1 MKNFTQRTRYLR
13 PQKPQMSRTWETG
26 ILTRLEEAEIKS
38 SFRGPSTKT
47 CFLLVRPSQDVSL
60 LPHIPWIEQ
69 RGSILLL
76 VTLLHQNVFAC
87 DNSGIL
93 FKHFWDKKICH
104 WMLRCWFVTIQSECM
119 KILYSKTIME
129 LLIFHFMKKG
139 NLFNDHFVSKI
150 HIKRWEKCSWK
161 DFLKLYLYFWRKTF
175 HDFNT
180 KNASEEFL
188 NERPTD
194 LPRDQIFLNQF

>member
-129 LLIFHFMKKG
+129 LLILMII
-139 NLFNDHFVSKI
+139 NLFLILIISLINIWIKKIMKINWHFWNYRSKY
-150 HIKRWEKCSWK
+150 K
-161 DFLKLYLYFWRKTF
+161 FFP
-175 HDFNT
+175 
-180 KNASEEFL
+180 KN
-188 NERPTD
+188 
-194 LPRDQIFLNQF
+194 